1 MMAILLLNFRQ
12 KRLMTSPPA
21 LQLDA
26 KAWRILNALQADGR
40 APLKQLAQEAGLSIP
55 ATAERLKRLQEAG
68 VITGVHAQLDAYAAG
83 YGVPGQHGRHRH
95 GGRPRRCGCSGRP
108 RTCGPSAARR
118 RRTGLPQAVRLH
130 GGEAGVAEHAALGQE
145 VAEVA
150 ARQLGADSTSCSF
163 AHRLDA
169 LAHAATSASHI
180 GRAAPAWSARAPRS
194 GRHARAG

>member
-83 YGVPGQHGRHRH
+83 YGVRAIVGILALHPSK
-95 GGRPRRCGCSGRP
+95 RPLIEHLRKRP
-108 RTCGPSAARR
+108 
-118 RRTGLPQAVRLH
+118 
-130 GGEAGVAEHAALGQE
+130 E
-145 VAEVA
+145 VLECHHVT
-150 ARQLGADSTSCSF
+150 GADSYVMTVVAKDMKALEDLLASMNKYGETRTSVVMSTPI
-163 AHRLDA
+163 A
-169 LAHAATSASHI
+169 LRGI
-180 GRAAPAWSARAPRS
+180 DRP
-194 GRHARAG
+194 